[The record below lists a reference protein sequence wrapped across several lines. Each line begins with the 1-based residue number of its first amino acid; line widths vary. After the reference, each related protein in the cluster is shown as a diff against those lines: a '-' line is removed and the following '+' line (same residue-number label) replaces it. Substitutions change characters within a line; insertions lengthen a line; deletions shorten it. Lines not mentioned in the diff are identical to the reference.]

1 MMQEK
6 TMAINNCF
14 IIGWCNFIG
23 LAIRGYESLYNI
35 EIEPSLKAELQGWV
49 AQSLIKL
56 FHDNREFGLR
66 FLTKVFCVYRLA
78 FWFDFGL
85 YQESMTQKH

>member
-1 MMQEK
+1 MMQEM
-6 TMAINNCF
+6 TMAINNYY
-14 IIGWCNFIG
+14 IIGWCNSRVFIG

-56 FHDNREFGLR
+56 FHDNREFGMR
-66 FLTKVFCVYRLA
+66 FFN
-78 FWFDFGL
+78 
-85 YQESMTQKH
+85 